1 MVQEYRQEKSRGRRE
16 KGNERRKITLS
27 SVLVAKNTKLLFSV
41 IFFFLA
47 TVIIMLLNHTSGLFC
62 PLCSRPLLEN
72 KFCKRKFIHEVAKDG
87 KQRVSIYHLQ
97 DKV

>member
-41 IFFFLA
+41 IFFF
-47 TVIIMLLNHTSGLFC
+47 
-62 PLCSRPLLEN
+62 
-72 KFCKRKFIHEVAKDG
+72 
-87 KQRVSIYHLQ
+87 
-97 DKV
+97 